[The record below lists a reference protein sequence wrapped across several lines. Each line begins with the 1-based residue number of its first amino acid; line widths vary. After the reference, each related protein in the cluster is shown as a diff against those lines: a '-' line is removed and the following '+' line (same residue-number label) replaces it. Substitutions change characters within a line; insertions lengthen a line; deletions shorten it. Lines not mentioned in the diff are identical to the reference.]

1 MLNSLNEWWANVISK
16 LTWWAVVGFC
26 GQLMFTM
33 RFLIQWLVSEKKQ
46 ESTIP
51 LVFWYFSL
59 GGGAILLV
67 YAIHI
72 ADPVI
77 ILGQATGLVVYT
89 RNLMLI
95 GKKKRKDKERRRTP
109 HPMMDS

>member
-1 MLNSLNEWWANVISK
+1 MLNSINIWWQEVVSK
-16 LTWWAVVGFC
+16 LTWWAAVGFF

-33 RFLIQWLVSEKKQ
+33 RFLVQWIISEKRR

-51 LVFWYFSL
+51 IAFWYFSL
-59 GGGAILLV
+59 SGGIILLI

-72 ADPVI
+72 HDPVF
-77 ILGQATGLVVYT
+77 ILGQATGLIVYI

-95 GKKKRKDKERRRTP
+95 HKNR
-109 HPMMDS
+109 